1 MDYSPYN
8 PYSLLFLIGSLVC
21 AKSLQLCP
29 TLLNPMDCRLP
40 GSSIHGTIQARI
52 LEWVAISFS
61 RRSFPPR
68 DQTCVS
74 CITCIGRLI
83 LYHYSTREVL
93 LYQGIH
99 TAEKHKQT
107 NKQNPQVI
115 LIKKCEIFDRL
126 LCSVRWSSV
135 QRLRLSLWSGKISN
149 IQTCSR
155 IAQDF
160 GRVIPNR
167 IHCFC
172 LDCYL

>member
-21 AKSLQLCP
+21 AKSLQFCP

-107 NKQNPQVI
+107 NKQNPHIV
-115 LIKKCEIFDRL
+115 LEKKNSSLARIKKNLPTGLRYWHTFFWIFFKIIGNL
-126 LCSVRWSSV
+126 YLFCKSS
-135 QRLRLSLWSGKISN
+135 
-149 IQTCSR
+149 IQIFKKR
-155 IAQDF
+155 
-160 GRVIPNR
+160 
-167 IHCFC
+167 H
-172 LDCYL
+172 